1 MVLRDGPASLLRTR
15 GFMTIT
21 ALNPQVWS
29 KSWIRGWK
37 FAFAIR
43 PAVYICLMLAVVI
56 ASYAHWIGTRT
67 IFACEA
73 KLYSSDRYVAYC
85 NASGYGDYEHG
96 AFWFDLEPSA
106 QNFARN
112 ADVLFLGSSR
122 TQFAFSTTTTA
133 DWFSSASARYY
144 LFGFLDYEG
153 LTFAEQVLRQVKPK
167 ARVYVID
174 VEGGDFF
181 RQWESPM
188 AQAVL
193 HDPAERMVYER
204 KRLWQRV
211 HESICKAVPIF
222 CGHQYAFF
230 RSRATGAY
238 DLEIG
243 HYRPTNAPVSYD
255 PVVTEDVVKRNTAVA
270 TEFLSHLRV
279 QKECVIL
286 TTIPMVET
294 KIGNAKAIA
303 SALGEDLVMPE
314 IQGLL
319 TFDGT
324 HMEKKSAERWSSAF
338 FQAAGPKIRSC
349 LEGQQALPPKGDS
362 P

>member
-1 MVLRDGPASLLRTR
+1 
-15 GFMTIT
+15 MTIT
-21 ALNPQVWS
+21 ALSSQVWS
-29 KSWIRGWK
+29 KTWISGQK
-37 FAFAIR
+37 SAFALR
-43 PAVYICLMLAVVI
+43 PALYICLVFAAVI
-56 ASYAHWIGTRT
+56 ASYAHWIRTRT

-73 KLYSSDRYVAYC
+73 TLYNSDRYVSYC

-106 QNFARN
+106 RTFARN

-122 TQFAFSTTTTA
+122 TQFAFSTTATA
-133 DWFSSASARYY
+133 DWFSGASARYY
-144 LFGFLDYEG
+144 LLGFLNWEG
-153 LTFAEQVLRQVKPK
+153 LTFAEQLLRQVKPK

-188 AQAVL
+188 AQAVI
-193 HDPAERMVYER
+193 HDPAERMRYEG
-204 KRLWQRV
+204 KRLWQHV
-211 HESICKAVPIF
+211 HEPVCKVLPIF

-238 DLEIG
+238 DLDIG
-243 HYRPTNAPVSYD
+243 HYRPTDAPVSYD
-255 PVVTEDVVKRNTAVA
+255 PVINEDVVKGNTAVA
-270 TEFLSHLRV
+270 TDFLSHLPV
-279 QKECVIL
+279 QKKCVIL
-286 TTIPMVET
+286 TTAPMVET
-294 KIGNAKAIA
+294 KIANAKAIA
-303 SALGEDLVMPE
+303 AALGEDLVMPQ

-324 HMEKKSAERWSSAF
+324 HMEKMSAERWSRAF

-349 LEGQQALPPKGDS
+349 LEGQQASRP
-362 P
+362 

>member
-1 MVLRDGPASLLRTR
+1 
-15 GFMTIT
+15 MTIT
-21 ALNPQVWS
+21 ALNSQVWS
-29 KSWIRGWK
+29 KTWIRGWK
-37 FAFAIR
+37 SVFAIR
-43 PAVYICLMLAVVI
+43 PAIYICLVLAGVI
-56 ASYAHWIGTRT
+56 ASYVYWTRTRT

-73 KLYSSDRYVAYC
+73 TLYSSDRYVAYC

-96 AFWFDLEPSA
+96 AFWFDLEHSA
-106 QNFARN
+106 QTFARN

-133 DWFSSASARYY
+133 DWFSAAAARYY

-153 LTFAEQVLRQVKPK
+153 VTFAEQLLRQVKPK

-174 VEGGDFF
+174 VEGGDYF

-188 AQAVL
+188 AQAVM
-193 HDPAERMVYER
+193 HDPAEGMVYER

-211 HESICKAVPIF
+211 HESVCKVLPIF

-238 DLEIG
+238 DLDIG

-255 PVVTEDVVKRNTAVA
+255 PVINDDVVKRNTAVA

-279 QKECVIL
+279 QKKCVIL

-303 SALGEDLVMPE
+303 AALGEDLVMPE
-314 IQGLL
+314 IQELL

-349 LEGQQALPPKGDS
+349 LEGQQASPP
-362 P
+362 